1 MQIEL
6 VIQAAKAA
14 EQRLARSLRMEVGIT
29 VPQFDALRQ
38 LKSGA
43 QTMGAMADEMHCSR
57 GNMTGVTDRLDRE
70 GLINRDRSP
79 EDRRVVTISLTEK
92 GVATLAKAEAVAA
105 YVLAGNVPAP
115 VAAYLTNL
123 ITQLQETA

>member
-6 VIQAAKAA
+6 VLQAAKAA
-14 EQRLARSLRMEVGIT
+14 EKKLHRSLQMEVGIT
-29 VPQFDALRQ
+29 VPQFEALRQ
-38 LKSGA
+38 LKSGV

-57 GNMTGVTDRLDRE
+57 GNMTGVTDRLDRD
-70 GLINRDRSP
+70 GLVIRERSKD
-79 EDRRVVTISLTEK
+79 DRRVVTISLTEK

-105 YVLAGNVPAP
+105 YVLSSDVPAH